1 LVDYSFIDK
10 NVQAKDVYISSNII
24 NLNFDYLV
32 IYSSHALEIYND
44 YLKYGISKNKI
55 IFVLKINGEY
65 KFIKNKF
72 IFKFEKLKNKIKNL
86 ENKESFSFY
95 IANLISKIYNFK
107 TDKFVFISRLHFDSN
122 IKYLYLYLD
131 QNNIKT
137 TIITSNKEHLNS
149 LKSYGYNCL
158 DLTTIKGQIYF
169 INASKIITTDGGK
182 IIDKRRL
189 KAEQKIVQLLHGVLI
204 KNVPDQRA
212 INSYQYFFTSSNNVI
227 ENLYKHKF
235 TSEYFLNFGHPRNDV
250 LFDGISTKQE
260 ELFCDMKVYNMIK
273 SKEKIVIVYA
283 PTFRTYG
290 FNDFPID
297 FNTFNKFLEKI
308 NAIFIIKLH
317 NQIYA
322 DLNHYIFETASDC
335 KNIILHN
342 RDNDIYPVLN
352 KTDLLISDYSSIAY
366 DFLILNKPMLFF
378 TYDKQRYV
386 KTRGEFSFDYDEFT
400 PGMQVETQ
408 NELENEIY
416 NIFNGIDSYK
426 DKRLKLL
433 NYYYDFIDNKSS
445 QRIME
450 QICI

>member
-1 LVDYSFIDK
+1 V
-10 NVQAKDVYISSNII
+10 
-24 NLNFDYLV
+24 
-32 IYSSHALEIYND
+32 
-44 YLKYGISKNKI
+44 SKNKI
-55 IFVLKINGEY
+55 IFVLEINSEY
-65 KFIKNKF
+65 KFIKNKY
-72 IFKFEKLKNKIKNL
+72 IFKFEKLKNKIINL
-86 ENKESFSFY
+86 ESKESFSFH
-95 IANLISKIYNFK
+95 IANFISKIYNFK

-131 QNNIKT
+131 KNNIKT
-137 TIITSNKEHLNS
+137 TILTNNKEHLNS
-149 LKSYGYNCL
+149 LNSYGYNCL

-235 TSEYFLNFGHPRNDV
+235 TSEYFLNFGHSRNDV

-260 ELFCDMKVYNMIK
+260 ELFCDMEVYNMIK
-273 SKEKIVIVYA
+273 TKKKMVIVYA

-297 FNTFNKFLEKI
+297 FNSFDKFLEKI

-322 DLNHYIFETASDC
+322 DLNHYIFETARDC

-366 DFLILNKPMLFF
+366 DFLILNRPMLFF
-378 TYDKQRYV
+378 VYDKQRYEE
-386 KTRGEFSFDYDEFT
+386 TRGEFSFDYDEFT

>member
-1 LVDYSFIDK
+1 M
-10 NVQAKDVYISSNII
+10 
-24 NLNFDYLV
+24 
-32 IYSSHALEIYND
+32 
-44 YLKYGISKNKI
+44 SKNKI
-55 IFVLKINGEY
+55 IFVLEINSEY
-65 KFIKNKF
+65 KFIKNKY
-72 IFKFEKLKNKIKNL
+72 IFKFEKLKNKIINL
-86 ENKESFSFY
+86 ESKESFSFH
-95 IANLISKIYNFK
+95 IANFISKIYNFK

-131 QNNIKT
+131 KNNIKT
-137 TIITSNKEHLNS
+137 TILTNNKEHLNS
-149 LKSYGYNCL
+149 LNSYGYNCL

-235 TSEYFLNFGHPRNDV
+235 TSEYFLNFGHSRNDV

-260 ELFCDMKVYNMIK
+260 ELFCDMEVYNMIK
-273 SKEKIVIVYA
+273 TKKKMVIVYA

-322 DLNHYIFETASDC
+322 DLNHYIFETARDC

-366 DFLILNKPMLFF
+366 DFLILNRPMLFF
-378 TYDKQRYV
+378 VYDKQRYEE
-386 KTRGEFSFDYDEFT
+386 TRGEFSFDYDEFT